1 MIYLL
6 GTRHTIQTELDNP
19 GQNLAAKFERFKTF
33 LKDAVQSNKVAAIA
47 EETSLEI
54 ESRKNKKSI
63 ARLIAEGMQPPLFY
77 APCEANSEER
87 KALGIPTEAEIFYR
101 LQHRFQHEGTGDTL
115 EQCRDSELLKY
126 FPLREKFW
134 IERLRQIAVSPILFL
149 CGPNHI
155 QTFFCRLT
163 ENGIPCKILS
173 FDWWESDEIE
183 FCALPLEERP
193 I

>member
-6 GTRHTIQTELDNP
+6 GTRHTIQTEWDNP
-19 GQNLAAKFERFKTF
+19 GPHLAAKFERFKTF
-33 LKDAVQSNKVAAIA
+33 LSAAVQSTKVAAIA
-47 EETSLEI
+47 EETSHEP
-54 ESRKNKKSI
+54 ENRTSKKSI

-77 APCEANSEER
+77 VPCEANSEER
-87 KALGIPTEAEIFYR
+87 KALGIPTEEEILAR
-101 LQHRFQHEGTGDTL
+101 CQREGTGDTL

-134 IERLRQIAVSPILFL
+134 VERLRQVAASPILFL

-155 QTFFCRLT
+155 RTFGCRLT

-173 FDWWESDEIE
+173 FDWWESDETE
-183 FCALPLEERP
+183 FGVLPLEERP

>member
-1 MIYLL
+1 MIFLI
-6 GTRHTIQTELDNP
+6 GTRHTIQTEWNAP
-19 GQNLAAKFERFKTF
+19 GPNLAAKFERFKTF
-33 LKDAVQSNKVAAIA
+33 LNDTVQSKMVAAIA
-47 EETSLEI
+47 EETNFEI
-54 ESRKNKKSI
+54 ESRTSKKSL

-87 KALGIPTEAEIFYR
+87 KALGIPTDEEIIER
-101 LQHRFQHEGTGDTL
+101 CQRESTGYTL

-134 IERLRQIAVSPILFL
+134 IERLRQVTVSPILFL

-155 QTFFCRLT
+155 RTLSCRLT
-163 ENGIPCKILS
+163 ENGIPNKILS
-173 FDWWESDEIE
+173 FDWWAMDEAE
-183 FCALPLEERP
+183 FGVLPLEDRP